1 MLLVNSLRRIYFSF
15 YTPSVFLTIKK
26 RFTEQNKLKLA
37 KIHYKDLN
45 LETFFSE
52 FVFLNEKWSIL
63 SLIFDEFIIII
74 LLHLSKPVIIMKILN
89 EKQIRQKI
97 RRLTIEI
104 LERNLNEPEIILA
117 GINRNGLEMAELL
130 MKELVGRTESNI
142 TLTRLLLNPASPA
155 TQPILLDMPIEQV
168 EDKVVII
175 IDDVANTGRTI
186 FYAIKPLLEVLPK
199 KVEVAVLI
207 DRKHKSFPIKADY
220 VGLSLATT
228 LQEHIDVKIKD
239 IEEWA
244 VFLN

>member
-1 MLLVNSLRRIYFSF
+1 MNLANFH
-15 YTPSVFLTIKK
+15 YT
-26 RFTEQNKLKLA
+26 
-37 KIHYKDLN
+37 DLN

-63 SLIFDEFIIII
+63 SLIFSPSIRHNHSNPFK
-74 LLHLSKPVIIMKILN
+74 SVIDMKILN

-117 GINRNGLEMAELL
+117 GINNNGLEMANLL
-130 MKELVGRTESNI
+130 MQELVGRTEANI
-142 TLTRLLLNPASPA
+142 TITRLLLNPASPA
-155 TQPILLDMPIEQV
+155 THPIVLDMPIEQV
-168 EDKVVII
+168 QDKVVII

-199 KVEVAVLI
+199 KIEVAVLI

-220 VGLSLATT
+220 VGLSLSTT
-228 LQEHIDVKIKD
+228 LQEHIDVKIRD
-239 IEEWA
+239 VEEWA
-244 VFLN
+244 VFMS